1 MKTYGDTAPHVLN
14 ADTVCSFTHRPF
26 YPLDKEPTVFVLQ
39 ETGQQRG
46 AKEETALPLRQPAIS
61 KLRCPHVLYSTAVKF
76 TGERLDGFCQ
86 LKDDGS
92 SKIMKLNRARPF
104 EIARAKVPKPR
115 RRLIMNTRTQF
126 FYMVRRIS

>member
-1 MKTYGDTAPHVLN
+1 METQLHTFLTPTLYAVLLI
-14 ADTVCSFTHRPF
+14 DHFT
-26 YPLDKEPTVFVLQ
+26 PLDKEPTVFVLQ

-104 EIARAKVPKPR
+104 EIARAKV
-115 RRLIMNTRTQF
+115 LNHGEG
-126 FYMVRRIS
+126 